1 MSGHSKWSQIK
12 HKKGIA
18 DQKKGQLFS
27 KLSKVISIAT
37 RRGTDPAMNPER
49 GREGSQRASA
59 SFGMNV
65 ELKNA
70 IEKAKEASMPKENI
84 ERAIKRVADKNA
96 AQLEE
101 LVIEAIGPE
110 SLALIIT
117 AITDNKNRTM
127 AEVKKIL
134 TEFNYKQGSVMWGFT
149 KQGKEFVPQYPIE
162 NLGEETKNNL
172 DKLFERL
179 DENEDVQ
186 EIYDNTL

>member
-12 HKKGIA
+12 RQKGII

-27 KLSKVISIAT
+27 KLSKVISMAA
-37 RRGTDPAMNPER
+37 RKGADPEMNI
-49 GREGSQRASA
+49 
-59 SFGMNV
+59 

-70 IEKAKEASMPKENI
+70 IEKAREANMPKENI

-101 LVIEAIGPE
+101 LTIEAVGPE

-127 AEVKKIL
+127 GEVKKIL
-134 TEFNYKQGSVMWGFT
+134 LEFGYKQGSVMWAFT
-149 KQGKEFVPQYPIE
+149 KQGKGFIPQYPIE
-162 NLGEETKNNL
+162 NLNKETKNNL
-172 DKLFERL
+172 EKLFEKL
-179 DENEDVQ
+179 NDNEDVQ
-186 EIYDNTL
+186 EVYDNLK

>member
-1 MSGHSKWSQIK
+1 MSGHSRWSQIK
-12 HKKGIA
+12 HKKGVA

-27 KLSKVISIAT
+27 KLSKVISIAA
-37 RRGTDPAMNPER
+37 RRGTDPEVNM
-49 GREGSQRASA
+49 
-59 SFGMNV
+59 

-70 IEKAKEASMPKENI
+70 IEKAREANMPKDNI

-127 AEVKKIL
+127 AEIKKIL
-134 TEFNYKQGSVMWGFT
+134 AEFNYKQGSVMWTFI
-149 KQGKEFVPQYPIE
+149 KQGKDFIPQYPIE
-162 NLGEETKNNL
+162 KISEETKNNL
-172 DKLFERL
+172 EKLFERL

-186 EIYDNTL
+186 EIHSNA

>member
-1 MSGHSKWSQIK
+1 MSGHSKWSQIR

-27 KLSKVISIAT
+27 KLSKVISIAA
-37 RRGTDPAMNPER
+37 RRGTDPA
-49 GREGSQRASA
+49 
-59 SFGMNV
+59 MNV

-70 IEKAKEASMPKENI
+70 IEKAREASMPKENI

-117 AITDNKNRTM
+117 AISDNKNRTM

-134 TEFNYKQGSVMWGFT
+134 SDFNFKVAQQGAVMWAFT
-149 KQGKEFVPQYPIE
+149 KQGQEFVPKYPIE
-162 NLGEETKNNL
+162 NLGKDTKNNL
-172 DKLFERL
+172 EKLLEKL

-186 EIYDNTL
+186 EIYDNLK

>member
-12 HKKGIA
+12 RQKGVA

-27 KLSKVISIAT
+27 KLSKVISIAA
-37 RRGTDPAMNPER
+37 RRGADPETNI
-49 GREGSQRASA
+49 
-59 SFGMNV
+59 

-70 IEKAKEASMPKENI
+70 IEKAREANMPKENI

-101 LVIEAIGPE
+101 LTIEAIGPE

-134 TEFNYKQGSVMWGFT
+134 SEFNYKQGAVMWTFT
-149 KQGKEFVPQYPIE
+149 KQGKEFVSQYPLE
-162 NLGEETKNNL
+162 NLSKENKSNL
-172 DKLFERL
+172 EKLLERL
-179 DENEDVQ
+179 DDHEDIQ
-186 EIYDNTL
+186 EIYDNLK

>member
-1 MSGHSKWSQIK
+1 MSGHNKWQQIR

-27 KLSKVISIAT
+27 KLSKVISIAA
-37 RRGTDPAMNPER
+37 RHGTDPA
-49 GREGSQRASA
+49 
-59 SFGMNV
+59 MNV

-101 LVIEAIGPE
+101 LVIEVIGPE

-127 AEVKKIL
+127 GKVRNILSEFGWKVAQQGAMMWMFDKKD
-134 TEFNYKQGSVMWGFT
+134 Q
-149 KQGKEFVPQYPIE
+149 EFVPKYPIE
-162 NLGEETKNNL
+162 NTSENTKSNL
-172 DKLFERL
+172 EKLLEKL
-179 DENEDVQ
+179 EDHEDIQ
-186 EIYDNTL
+186 EVYDNSA

>member
-12 HKKGIA
+12 HKKGVA

-27 KLSKVISIAT
+27 KLSKVISIAA
-37 RRGTDPAMNPER
+37 RKGADPA
-49 GREGSQRASA
+49 
-59 SFGMNV
+59 MNV

-101 LVIEAIGPE
+101 LTIEAIGPE
-110 SLALIIT
+110 SLSLIIT

-127 AEVKKIL
+127 AEVKKVL
-134 TEFNYKQGSVMWGFT
+134 SEFGYKQGSVMWGFV
-149 KQGKEFVPQYPIE
+149 KQGKEFVAQYPIE
-162 NLGEETKNNL
+162 NLSEETKSNL
-172 DKLFERL
+172 EKLFERL

>member
-12 HKKGIA
+12 RQKGIA

-27 KLSKVISIAT
+27 KLSKVISIAA
-37 RRGTDPAMNPER
+37 RRGTDP
-49 GREGSQRASA
+49 S
-59 SFGMNV
+59 MNV

-96 AQLEE
+96 AQLED

-134 TEFNYKQGSVMWGFT
+134 SECNYKQGSVMWAFT
-149 KQGKEFVPQYPIE
+149 KQGPEFVPQYPVEI
-162 NLGEETKNNL
+162 NEETKNNL
-172 DKLFERL
+172 EKLFERL

-186 EIYDNTL
+186 EIFDNTL

>member
-12 HKKGIA
+12 HRKGVA

-27 KLSKVISIAT
+27 KLSKVISMAA
-37 RRGTDPAMNPER
+37 RRGTDPA
-49 GREGSQRASA
+49 
-59 SFGMNV
+59 MNV

-84 ERAIKRVADKNA
+84 ERAIKKVADKNA

-101 LVIEAIGPE
+101 LVIEVIGPE

-127 AEVKKIL
+127 GEVKKIL
-134 TEFNYKQGSVMWGFT
+134 SEFGYKQGSVMWGFT
-149 KQGKEFVPQYPIE
+149 KQGKDFIPQYPVE
-162 NLGEETKNNL
+162 NISEETKNNL
-172 DKLFERL
+172 EKLFQKL
-179 DENEDVQ
+179 DEHEDVQ
-186 EIYDNTL
+186 EVYSNLV

>member
-12 HKKGIA
+12 HKKGAA

-27 KLSKVISIAT
+27 KLSKVISMAA
-37 RRGTDPAMNPER
+37 RRGPDPA
-49 GREGSQRASA
+49 
-59 SFGMNV
+59 MNV

-84 ERAIKRVADKNA
+84 ERAIKRVSDKNA

-134 TEFNYKQGSVMWGFT
+134 SEFNYKQGSVMWGFT
-149 KQGKEFVPQYPIE
+149 KQGKDFVPQYPIE
-162 NLGEETKNNL
+162 NLRKETKNNL
-172 DKLFERL
+172 EKLLEKL
-179 DENEDVQ
+179 DDNED
-186 EIYDNTL
+186 

>member
-12 HKKGIA
+12 HKKGVA

-27 KLSKVISIAT
+27 KLSKVISIAA
-37 RRGTDPAMNPER
+37 RRGTDPAMN
-49 GREGSQRASA
+49 
-59 SFGMNV
+59 M

-70 IEKAKEASMPKENI
+70 IEKAREANMPKDNV
-84 ERAIKRVADKNA
+84 ERAIKRVSDKNA

-101 LVIEAIGPE
+101 LAIEAIGPD
-110 SLALIIT
+110 SLALIIM

-134 TEFNYKQGSVMWGFT
+134 SEFGYKPGSVMWAFT
-149 KQGKEFVPQYPIE
+149 KQGKDFVPQYPIE
-162 NLGEETKNNL
+162 NLSEETKNNL
-172 DKLFERL
+172 EKLFERL

-186 EIYDNTL
+186 EVYVNLK